1 MPVTQPASISYPIG
15 LLDVGDSF
23 FIPALTAQEHIGK
36 LRRMAEA
43 LEIEIDY
50 RMGIDT
56 TTGLYGIRVFRTR

>member
-1 MPVTQPASISYPIG
+1 